1 MAIVSLLVLPSPGRL
16 RDRVAFTFEH
26 DQAHRRQNKNRVVPY
41 VLDPMQNE
49 GLPGTK
55 WHLDHQLAHR
65 AMVSAG
71 PPDFGAILQDS
82 NLLSPRQT
90 RWWEFL
96 NHQEHFL
103 RQP

>member
-1 MAIVSLLVLPSPGRL
+1 MAIVSLLRLPSVREPRE
-16 RDRVAFTFEH
+16 RWTFVFEH
-26 DQAHRRQNKNRVVPY
+26 DQAHRRQQKRTIAY
-41 VLDPMQNE
+41 VLDPMLNE

-65 AMVSAG
+65 AMSGLTA
-71 PPDFGAILQDS
+71 PPTFGAVLQDS

-103 RQP
+103 HQP